1 MARSA
6 GEDRGLFERPEGSGV
21 WWVLYYDRE
30 GRRHREKVGSKS
42 AAREV
47 YRQRKTEVRLEK
59 FDPEA
64 VTRRRV
70 LTVKGLVDR
79 YQPEFTRKRSAQDDL
94 RYAGYWVEFLGST
107 PADQV
112 KPEDVERW
120 RRKRLSEPTRRGK
133 PAAPATVNRAVA
145 FLKRLFN
152 LAIRD
157 GLLGQN
163 PVTRVKML
171 TENNARIRFLLD
183 EEEARLKA
191 EMAPDSWAVVCFAM
205 NTGLRQGEMLGLR
218 REDLDLRLGMITVRR
233 SKHGEARHV
242 PMNQSAREALGLILG
257 GHDSDWVFPAP
268 KASKRQQA
276 DEKPRGKKGAP
287 EDRPRRGDSLYKG
300 ILVRACKK
308 AGVKN
313 FRWHDLR
320 HTFCSRLVMAGV
332 DLRTVQELAGHKSI
346 LMTQRYAHLS
356 PAHQRAAVMALD
368 ARGAGPVGSN
378 VVPLE
383 LHRRAVG
390 QATQ

>member
-1 MARSA
+1 MARKA
-6 GEDRGLFERPEGSGV
+6 GEDRGLFERPAGSGV
-21 WWVLYYDRE
+21 WWVRYVDAE
-30 GRRHREKVGSKS
+30 GREHREKVGGKS
-42 AAREV
+42 AARKV
-47 YRQRKTEVRLEK
+47 YEQRRTEIRLHK
-59 FDPEA
+59 FDPGA
-64 VTRRRV
+64 VARRRV
-70 LTVKGLVDR
+70 LTVAGLVER
-79 YQPEFTRKRSAQDDL
+79 YQPEFTQKRSAQDDL

-112 KPEDVERW
+112 RPEDVERW

-191 EMAPDSWAVVCFAM
+191 VMAPGSWAVVCFAM

-356 PAHQRAAVMALD
+356 PGHQRAAVMALD
-368 ARGAGPVGSN
+368 EANRHQDRHREN
-378 VVPLE
+378 VVSLE
-383 LHRRAVG
+383 SRRIG
-390 QATQ
+390 

>member
-1 MARSA
+1 MARSG
-6 GEDRGLFERPEGSGV
+6 GEDRGLFERPAGSGV
-21 WWVLYYDRE
+21 WWVRYVDRE
-30 GRRHREKVGSKS
+30 GREHREKVGSKS

-70 LTVKGLVDR
+70 LTVKGLVEQ
-79 YQPEFTRKRSAQDDL
+79 YQPEFTQKRSAKDDR
-94 RYAGYWVEFLGST
+94 RYARYWLEHMGST

-112 KPEDVERW
+112 RPEDVERW

-183 EEEARLKA
+183 EEEERLRA
-191 EMAPDSWAVVCFAM
+191 VMSQEDWAIVGFALA
-205 NTGLRQGEMLGLR
+205 TGLRQGEMLSLR

-233 SKHGEARHV
+233 SKHGEQRHV
-242 PMNQSAREALGLILG
+242 PMNQSARDALAVILG

-268 KASKRQQA
+268 KASKR
-276 DEKPRGKKGAP
+276 KTVP
-287 EDRPRRGDSLYKG
+287 EDQPRRGDSLYKG

-313 FRWHDLR
+313 LRWHDLR
-320 HTFCSRLVMAGV
+320 HTFCSRLVMLGV

-368 ARGAGPVGSN
+368 ERNRHQNRHLEN
-378 VVPLE
+378 VVSLE
-383 LHRRAVG
+383 GRRIG
-390 QATQ
+390 

>member
-1 MARSA
+1 MARSG
-6 GEDRGLFERPEGSGV
+6 GEDRGLFERPAGSGV
-21 WWVLYYDRE
+21 WWVRYVDRE
-30 GRRHREKVGSKS
+30 GREHREKVGSKS

-70 LTVKGLVDR
+70 LTVKGLVEQ
-79 YQPEFTRKRSAQDDL
+79 YQPEFTQKRSAKDDR
-94 RYAGYWVEFLGST
+94 RYARYWLEHMGST

-112 KPEDVERW
+112 RPEDVERW

-183 EEEARLKA
+183 EEEERLRA
-191 EMAPDSWAVVCFAM
+191 VMSQEDWAIVGFALA
-205 NTGLRQGEMLGLR
+205 TGLRQGEMLSLR

-233 SKHGEARHV
+233 SKHGEQRHV
-242 PMNQSAREALGLILG
+242 PMNQSARDALAIILG
-257 GHDSDWVFPAP
+257 GHSSGWVFPAP
-268 KASKRQQA
+268 
-276 DEKPRGKKGAP
+276 RGGG
-287 EDRPRRGDSLYKG
+287 PRRGDSVYRG
-300 ILVRACKK
+300 VLVPALKRAYIE
-308 AGVKN
+308 N
-313 FRWHDLR
+313 FHWHDLR
-320 HTFCSRLVMAGV
+320 HTFYSRLVMAGV
-332 DLRTVQELAGHKSI
+332 DLRTVQQLAGHKTI
-346 LMTQRYAHLS
+346 TVTMRYAHLS
-356 PAHQRAAVMALD
+356 PGHQRAAIMALD
-368 ARGAGPVGSN
+368 VRGPGPVGSN

-383 LHRRAVG
+383 LHRRVAG
-390 QATQ
+390 PLAQ

>member
-1 MARSA
+1 MARA
-6 GEDRGLFERPEGSGV
+6 GGEDRGLFERPAGSGT
-21 WWVLYYDRE
+21 WWVQYFDRE
-30 GRRHREKVGSKS
+30 GRRHREKVGSKA

-47 YRQRKTEVRLEK
+47 YAQRRTEIRLEK

-112 KPEDVERW
+112 RPGDVERW

-133 PAAPATVNRAVA
+133 PAAPATVNRAVG

-183 EEEARLKA
+183 EEEAQLKA
-191 EMAPDSWAVVCFAM
+191 VMAPADWATVNFAM

-242 PMNQSAREALGLILG
+242 PLNQSAREALAVILG

-268 KASKRQQA
+268 KASKNQQA
-276 DEKPRGKKGAP
+276 DEKPRRKGAP

-300 ILVRACKK
+300 VLVRACKK
-308 AGVKN
+308 AGIKN

-320 HTFCSRLVMAGV
+320 HTFCSRLVMGGV

-356 PAHQRAAVMALD
+356 PAHQRAAVMVLD
-368 ARGAGPVGSN
+368 ERNCHQDCHREN
-378 VVPLE
+378 VVSLE
-383 LHRRAVG
+383 ARRIG
-390 QATQ
+390 